1 MSQAAERSPLA
12 ASEGGDPGQG
22 ASGGARGLVAV
33 LFKGRRVECF
43 SNPEAI
49 ALSPGMMVLVEVERG
64 EDMGEVL
71 LPDAPAIGRRRDG
84 GPRRIIRAAREEEI
98 HQLEILRAQDQESLE
113 TVKQRV
119 EHFRLPMHLI
129 DAEHQY
135 DRNRVTFYFTA
146 EHRVDFRELVR
157 DLAGIFRTRIE
168 LRQIGTREAARRIGG
183 LGPCGRCLCCSCHM
197 WDFGRVTLQMA
208 RDQKLSISP
217 SRLSGVCG
225 RLLCCLTYEDEGEL
239 PDSGLPPGCP
249 LGDDSVNGL
258 LDEDTSGG

>member
-1 MSQAAERSPLA
+1 MSQACNGAPLA

-22 ASGGARGLVAV
+22 MFGGSQGLVAV
-33 LFKGRRVECF
+33 LFKGRRVETF

-71 LPDAPAIGRRRDG
+71 PLDAPAVGRRRDG
-84 GPRRIIRAAREEEI
+84 EPRRIIRPAREDEV
-98 HQLEILRAQDQESLE
+98 HQLEILRAQDLESLE

-119 EHFRLPMHLI
+119 AHFRLPMHLI

-208 RDQKLSISP
+208 RDQNLTISP

-225 RLLCCLTYEDEGEL
+225 RLLCCLTHEDEAD
-239 PDSGLPPGCP
+239 PAASGMPRGCP
-249 LGDDSVNGL
+249 LEDDQMNGL
-258 LDEDTSGG
+258 LDEDISGE